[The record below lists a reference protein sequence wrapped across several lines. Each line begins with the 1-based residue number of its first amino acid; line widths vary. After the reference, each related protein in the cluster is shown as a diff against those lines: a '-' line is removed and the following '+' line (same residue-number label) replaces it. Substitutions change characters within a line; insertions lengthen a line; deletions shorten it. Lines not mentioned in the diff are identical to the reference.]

1 MRNNYIR
8 LSFSTLK
15 LDEQKISF
23 GRKKTVVPYFHE
35 TYDFLD
41 CAKELGDKI
50 TRYTIWSQDQSS
62 CTWLTTTQTDQEY
75 KISCI
80 NDKLYEGG
88 GVILFLAFLGYIS
101 GDNKYSELARKGTT
115 GIEELGYLKEIGNL
129 SLFTG
134 IGSMIYLYYTFYIL
148 YDSMNYK
155 EKLMQLIDRVVEEM
169 DGEKLDGK
177 KLEDDIILGVSG
189 TIIVLCEI
197 HSELK
202 DNKIAECIQKM
213 GEVHLSQENESHLT
227 GFSHGYSGYAVALNV
242 IGKLTKDIKYTNLA
256 EHLLEIENRYFDEE
270 RMNWKDLREEG
281 SFSSYWCHGSGG
293 IALARTLILDMQQK
307 NKYTQEIN
315 AGILDLKNNGF
326 LRDEKYN
333 HSLCHGTFGNIDIL
347 LKIAEKNEDN
357 ELEAFAKSKAVEE
370 LKYIREVGFLAGTK
384 NIIDNNSFML
394 GLSGIGYELLR
405 IHDRR
410 VPSILSLE
418 VIKN

>member
-1 MRNNYIR
+1 MLISGKISY
-8 LSFSTLK
+8 
-15 LDEQKISF
+15 LDEVFYMYPVLKELINGTIDRTLQLLNECFLHLTKDIEQIRYEFGERYHKIENIKIS
-23 GRKKTVVPYFHE
+23 
-35 TYDFLD
+35 
-41 CAKELGDKI
+41 
-50 TRYTIWSQDQSS
+50 
-62 CTWLTTTQTDQEY
+62 
-75 KISCI
+75 
-80 NDKLYEGG
+80 
-88 GVILFLAFLGYIS
+88 S
-101 GDNKYSELARKGTT
+101 GDTHNGGKRVIIIEFESGKLVYKPP

-213 GEVHLSQENESHLT
+213 GEVLYAHLSQENESHLT